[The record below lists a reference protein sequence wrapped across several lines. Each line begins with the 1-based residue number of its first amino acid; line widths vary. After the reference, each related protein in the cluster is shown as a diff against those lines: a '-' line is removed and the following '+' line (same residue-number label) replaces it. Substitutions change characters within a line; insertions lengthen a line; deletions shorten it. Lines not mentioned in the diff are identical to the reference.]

1 MAALDRDRCER
12 LVEICE
18 RPVAPPVESIR
29 EWSRRLP
36 SARAEEAARVPPVM
50 DPRPVV
56 AHRGATPRLTD
67 RLGPGGDSDGGRS
80 P

>member
-36 SARAEEAARVPPVM
+36 SARAEEAARVPPV
-50 DPRPVV
+50 V